1 MGRNETILTVKARL
15 ADADVRK
22 TEETQVKALDVVLKA
37 WQGRVFD
44 PAGVDTLIAAVLF
57 FAHEGGMRREDAVKE
72 LIEIVEGV

>member
-1 MGRNETILTVKARL
+1 MDRNESILTVKALL
-15 ADADVRK
+15 ADADARK

-44 PAGVDTLIAAVLF
+44 PAGVDSLIAAVLVF
-57 FAHEGGMRREDAVKE
+57 EYEGEMRREAAVKE